1 MLKAVTRDVSLLP
14 GGGCLAT
21 SHEEEEEED
30 ERKVE
35 DQYEH
40 HDQLS
45 ATGVAETDKS
55 GRETVRRPATETQPT
70 V

>member
-1 MLKAVTRDVSLLP
+1 MSLSS
-14 GGGCLAT
+14 GEGCLAA

-45 ATGVAETDKS
+45 ATGVPETDQS
-55 GRETVRRPATETQPT
+55 GKETVRRPATET
-70 V
+70 